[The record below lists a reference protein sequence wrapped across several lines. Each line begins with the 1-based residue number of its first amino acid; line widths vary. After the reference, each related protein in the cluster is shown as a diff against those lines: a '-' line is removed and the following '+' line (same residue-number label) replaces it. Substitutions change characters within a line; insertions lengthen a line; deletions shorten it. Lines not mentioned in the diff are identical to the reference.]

1 MGERV
6 EQSGGHFGV
15 AEHGRPLAE
24 GQVGRDNDRCPL
36 LERADQME
44 EKLAAGLSERE
55 IAEFVH
61 DDEVEPGNEVRKPP
75 LFAIVC
81 FRLKPIDEIDDIEEP
96 APCSVTGSVHGQA
109 QWTGWDFP
117 VPVPPTRTIL
127 CCSSRNALVAS
138 WRTAL
143 H

>member
-24 GQVGRDNDRCPL
+24 GQVGRDNDRRPL
-36 LERADQME
+36 LEPADQME

-61 DDEVEPGNEVRKPP
+61 DDEVEPGNEVGKPP

-81 FRLKPIDEIDDIEEP
+81 FRLKPIDEIDDRRTGP
-96 APCSVTGSVHGQA
+96 VLRYGSVHGQA
-109 QWTGWDFP
+109 RWTGWDFP